1 MSFHRGINFIS
12 HNKQMDKLINK
23 VIGKGNHDSQKVS
36 AKEINNTLN
45 CYFQK
50 EKKIKM
56 SNFFWAVTNFA
67 EELSCV
73 RIRQTKQVC
82 PCDFHF

>member
-1 MSFHRGINFIS
+1 MSFHRGIN
-12 HNKQMDKLINK
+12 KEMDKLINK

-56 SNFFWAVTNFA
+56 S
-67 EELSCV
+67 
-73 RIRQTKQVC
+73 
-82 PCDFHF
+82 